1 MHLQSKKK
9 VFVHRDFHVSNLMKF
24 KNKIGVIDS
33 QDALIGNGAYDLAS
47 LIDDVRFKTD
57 KIFKDKIYRYYLK
70 LNKKRVNEATLLSD
84 FEILSILR
92 NMKIIGIFTRLA
104 LRDKKKQYLKLIPY
118 AWKLIELRISNNKK
132 FSELKSL
139 LDLNFSKKIRNQE
152 MKIKTALILCAG
164 YGKRLNPITLTTPK
178 PLLKINE
185 ITLLENCINLIH
197 SLGINKILINT
208 FYLSEKIEQFLKD
221 KKFNLEIKII
231 NDGSDILN
239 TGGGILNMI
248 NSSNETDFITFNPD
262 TVWNENYKKYI
273 KDMEKFYFLNKVK
286 NILLLANENLSFDKN
301 LRGDF
306 NLKKNIIKKDELNRL
321 IYTGCQILNKSL
333 FDSYEVRQFFN
344 FKYLE

>member
-1 MHLQSKKK
+1 
-9 VFVHRDFHVSNLMKF
+9 
-24 KNKIGVIDS
+24 
-33 QDALIGNGAYDLAS
+33 
-47 LIDDVRFKTD
+47 
-57 KIFKDKIYRYYLK
+57 
-70 LNKKRVNEATLLSD
+70 
-84 FEILSILR
+84 
-92 NMKIIGIFTRLA
+92 
-104 LRDKKKQYLKLIPY
+104 
-118 AWKLIELRISNNKK
+118 
-132 FSELKSL
+132 
-139 LDLNFSKKIRNQE
+139 

-164 YGKRLNPITLTTPK
+164 YGRRLNPITLTTPK

-231 NDGSDILN
+231 NDGLDILD

-248 NSSNETDFITFNPD
+248 NSTNETDFITFNPD

-273 KDMEKFYFLNKVK
+273 KDMEKLYFLKKVK

-301 LRGDF
+301 LKGDF
-306 NLKKNIIKKDELNRL
+306 NLKKNIIKKDELNHL

-333 FDSYEVRQFFN
+333 FDSYAVSNFSISNIWNKLINKDELYGFESLEDFKHLTDFN
-344 FKYLE
+344 IYEQLLKN